1 MDIEAAEP
9 GAAGAGL
16 SIEALR
22 RWLQATTGAAVELI
36 ETHISWVLLGN
47 THVWKVKK
55 PVRTGFLDF
64 THMQTRRACCEEEVR
79 LNRRMAPELYLGV
92 VAIVGSARCPRIA
105 GEPCEPL
112 PIGDGDAADARDATD
127 DVPGPVIDHAVLM
140 RRFAC
145 GALFSERLAAGA
157 LDAATVGRFARRLAA
172 FQREAARIDATMPWG
187 TAERIRADTALAL
200 RGVAAAAPTAAPW
213 VDALRTHFDAWEE
226 RLAPT
231 FDERRRQGLV
241 REGHG
246 DLHLANVVVLESQ
259 VTAFDCIEFDP
270 GLRWID
276 VQNDA
281 AFLAMDLLAH
291 GRADLAWGFIDDWLA
306 ALGDYEGVA
315 VLRYYLTYRAVV
327 RELVAALGRASAAGA
342 VGVAGE
348 PGRGTAVTTVDASA
362 AAPAPAHG
370 ESGSSA
376 PDPAS
381 APPAALAAN
390 QRPDYAQLV
399 DALLEPVRPRLLIT
413 HGVSGSGKSHV
424 ARALLGHAGA
434 IRLRSDIERKRLQG
448 LDALARSQSAPG
460 EGLYAG
466 TVTTQ
471 VYERLLA
478 LAALA
483 LDAGWPVIV
492 DATFLRAADR
502 DRFRRLAHEKEVPF
516 AILDCR
522 ADEPVLRERVQARLD
537 AGLDPSEAD
546 LAVLERQLAQREV
559 LRGDEPAHA
568 LVVDTTHGPLD
579 AAAIA
584 RAWR

>member
-9 GAAGAGL
+9 GAARAGL

-22 RWLQATTGAAVELI
+22 RWLQAATGAAVELI

-112 PIGDGDAADARDATD
+112 SIGDGDAADARDATD

-140 RRFAC
+140 RRFAS

-200 RGVAAAAPTAAPW
+200 RGIAAAAPAEASW
-213 VDALRTHFDAWEE
+213 VDALRTHFHAWEE

-327 RELVAALGRASAAGA
+327 RKLVA
-342 VGVAGE
+342 
-348 PGRGTAVTTVDASA
+348 T
-362 AAPAPAHG
+362 
-370 ESGSSA
+370 
-376 PDPAS
+376 
-381 APPAALAAN
+381 LAATA
-390 QRPDYAQLV
+390 QPDYAQLIGT
-399 DALLEPVRPRLLIT
+399 LLEPVQPRLLIT

-460 EGLYAG
+460 EGLYAD

-502 DRFRRLAHEKEVPF
+502 DRFRRLAHERGVPF
-516 AILDCR
+516 AILECR
-522 ADEPVLRERVQARLD
+522 ADEPVLRDRVQARLD

-568 LVVDTTHGPLD
+568 LVVDTTHGPFD